1 MFFKEKFQEEEWVR
15 PKLDGVSF
23 KAIEKHQNDR
33 LSKPFTEKEST
44 ISELSTG
51 KKTLNTC
58 STYTQTV
65 LNLII
70 IGIAQQ

>member
-33 LSKPFTEKEST
+33 LSKPFTEKE
-44 ISELSTG
+44 IKDAVWE
-51 KKTLNTC
+51 
-58 STYTQTV
+58 
-65 LNLII
+65 
-70 IGIAQQ
+70 